1 MMNPNAPG
9 VARSETPTLAS
20 PARFLALIADKLI
33 AAEDLFIQQLCS
45 DVPFIENAGEY
56 LFSSGGKRLRP
67 AMLLLSARMLGHD
80 RDEEVTYSAVIE
92 LIHSATLIHDD
103 IIDHASLRRGRTT
116 VNELWGNS
124 LTVLLGDWLYTT
136 AMKMALTHD
145 NLEVIRRLCDAT
157 LRMTE
162 GELLAQQKL
171 GSSNITAEDYFHI
184 TRRKTAFLFS
194 AACSI
199 PSLMEPAKPAADEHL
214 QRYGLALG
222 TCFQLVDD
230 LLDFTATEGELG
242 KPVLSDL
249 KEGKLTLPLILLLP
263 RLQPD
268 RRRLIEMVLKDG
280 DFNRVDRKEILEL
293 VMSEGT
299 IEEVA
304 EMAEELAAEA
314 KEQLYSFPVCD
325 AREAMEFA
333 PDYVLQRRS

>member
-1 MMNPNAPG
+1 MLNPNAPG
-9 VARSETPTLAS
+9 VARSEASTQAS

-33 AAEDLFIQQLCS
+33 ATEELFVQQLRS

-80 RDEEVTYSAVIE
+80 SDEEVTYSAVVE

-136 AMKMALTHD
+136 SMKMALTHD

-171 GSSNITAEDYFHI
+171 GSSNITAEEYFRI

-199 PSLMEPAKPAADEHL
+199 PSLMKPAQPEADELL
-214 QRYGLALG
+214 QQYGLALG

-249 KEGKLTLPLILLLP
+249 KEGKLTLPIILLLP
-263 RLQPD
+263 RLRPD

-280 DFNRVDRKEILEL
+280 DFKRVERKEVLEL

-304 EMAEELAAEA
+304 EMADKWALEA
-314 KEQLYSFPVCD
+314 KQQLDSFPACD

>member
-1 MMNPNAPG
+1 MLNPNSPG
-9 VARSETPTLAS
+9 VTRPESEIPPSA
-20 PARFLALIADKLI
+20 ARFLALIADKLVE
-33 AAEDLFIQQLCS
+33 AEELFVQQIRS

-80 RDEEVTYSAVIE
+80 SNEEVTYSAVVE
-92 LIHSATLIHDD
+92 LIHTATLIHDD

-124 LTVLLGDWLYTT
+124 LTVLLGDWLYTK
-136 AMKMALTHD
+136 AMKMALDHD

-171 GSSNITAEDYFHI
+171 RSSNITADEYFHI

-199 PSLMEPAKPAADEHL
+199 PSLMNPAKPDADERL

-263 RLQPD
+263 RLRPD
-268 RRRLIEMVLKDG
+268 RRRLIDMVLKDG
-280 DFNRVDRKEILEL
+280 DFKRVDRKEILEL
-293 VMSEGT
+293 VMTEGT

-304 EMAEELAAEA
+304 EMAEQLATDA
-314 KEQLYSFPVCD
+314 KVQLDSFDVCD